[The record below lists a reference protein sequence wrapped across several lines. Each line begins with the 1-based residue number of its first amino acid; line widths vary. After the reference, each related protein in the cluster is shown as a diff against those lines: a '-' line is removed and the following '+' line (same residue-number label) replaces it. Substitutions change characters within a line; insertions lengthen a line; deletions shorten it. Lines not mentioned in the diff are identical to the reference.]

1 MAPTRKRKHDAS
13 DSQQTSKHAST
24 PSIADF
30 GTVSKSSVPVSSS
43 KKLKTSQNPGGLSI
57 LSEPATTA
65 STKCAKRKRSSEPA
79 ADGLLVSQVTDVSS
93 EGISKQFAMSPG
105 SPRTKRAKKIF
116 PPSPAETPSKKAA
129 ALFDKLKIQPISFS
143 LGHDS
148 AGIDTPPDTPEEQKL
163 VHQQDWPAEL
173 QDLCDLHA
181 AFLTALSLY
190 YAHNGTSSPVGVRSL
205 LDMISKNWK
214 KRSVNLLD
222 MQRLLAIG
230 HAGRAEFT
238 LEDYSRAGICMNRA
252 QARGRGLQRAA
263 SYVDED
269 DLNMRFQEALQAA
282 WHRRHQVAEKEDDSP
297 STFLAQLPIIEI
309 VANGSVENASSLFA
323 RGQQRLADIKAA
335 QAGANATSESQTGSI
350 MAEHR
355 TTKAVQSRGTSLLD
369 RVLARQASTASMP
382 AGPTKAQLER
392 KAALHRIE
400 DIARAL
406 SLLVSVK
413 PRATVS
419 MHAAVQ
425 QLQQSLRNPISR
437 EEVERCLELM
447 TKEITPGFVNVITTG
462 SVKGVVVIR
471 AARLDVAEIRVRV
484 AQAVA

>member
-13 DSQQTSKHAST
+13 DSQQSSKHAST

-30 GTVSKSSVPVSSS
+30 GTVSKSSVPLSKS
-43 KKLKTSQNPGGLSI
+43 KKLKTSHDRSGLSI
-57 LSEPATTA
+57 LSEPATTT
-65 STKCAKRKRSSEPA
+65 SMKSVKRKRSSEPG
-79 ADGLLVSQVTDVSS
+79 ADELPVSQVTDVST
-93 EGISKQFAMSPG
+93 EDIFKQFAKSPG
-105 SPRTKRAKKIF
+105 SPRTKRAKKIL
-116 PPSPAETPSKKAA
+116 PLSPAETPSKKAA

-148 AGIDTPPDTPEEQKL
+148 GGIDTPPATPEERE
-163 VHQQDWPAEL
+163 VAHQQDWPAGL
-173 QDLCDLHA
+173 QELCDLHA

-190 YAHNGTSSPVGVRSL
+190 YAHNGTSSPVEVKSL
-205 LDMISKNWK
+205 LDMITKNWK

-222 MQRLLAIG
+222 MQRLLATG
-230 HAGRAEFT
+230 HGGRAEFI
-238 LEDYSRAGICMNRA
+238 LEDYGRAGICMKRA
-252 QARGRGLQRAA
+252 QARGRGLKRTA

-269 DLNMRFQEALQAA
+269 DLNIRFQEALQGA
-282 WHRRHQVAEKEDDSP
+282 WQRWLQEAEKENNSP
-297 STFLAQLPIIEI
+297 STFLAQLPVIAI
-309 VANGSVENASSLFA
+309 VADASVKNASPLFA
-323 RGQQRLADIKAA
+323 RGQQRLADMKAA
-335 QAGANATSESQTGSI
+335 QSGANATSESQDSGVV
-350 MAEHR
+350 AEHK
-355 TTKAVQSRGTSLLD
+355 TIKAVQSRGTSLLD
-369 RVLARQASTASMP
+369 RILARQASTASMP

-406 SLLVSVK
+406 NLLVSVK
-413 PRATVS
+413 PRATMS

-447 TKEITPGFVNVITTG
+447 TKEITPGFINVITTG

-471 AARLDVAEIRVRV
+471 AARLDVAEIRARV